1 MHFRMVIVDC
11 RLKSMKAPSAPLVD
25 VGKRVPPNHQS
36 SIIDHRPAGFTL
48 LEVMVAVSIMAT
60 VLVSLLGLKNR
71 SMQDVAL
78 EGHITTATVLAK
90 RTMVD
95 VLFSKPSQPAE
106 DEGAFPEEEYKDYT
120 WKKTI
125 SPTPFVQIMEVRV
138 AVLWKEGER
147 PEMVEL
153 VSYE

>member
-1 MHFRMVIVDC
+1 MHCRSLIVDC
-11 RLKSMKAPSAPLVD
+11 RLRAKKNSLTRISPFGEGELLNRQSSIV
-25 VGKRVPPNHQS
+25 NHQS
-36 SIIDHRPAGFTL
+36 EGFTL

-60 VLVSLLGLKNR
+60 VLVVLLGLKNR

-78 EGHITTATVLAK
+78 DEHITMATILAK

-95 VLFSKPSQPAE
+95 VMFSKPRQPTE
-106 DEGAFPEEEYKDYT
+106 DEGTFPEEEYKDYT
-120 WKKTI
+120 WKKTV
-125 SPTPFVQIMEVRV
+125 SATPFVELMEVRV

>member
-1 MHFRMVIVDC
+1 
-11 RLKSMKAPSAPLVD
+11 
-25 VGKRVPPNHQS
+25 
-36 SIIDHRPAGFTL
+36 
-48 LEVMVAVSIMAT
+48 MVAVSIMAM

-78 EGHITTATVLAK
+78 AEHMTTATVLAK

-95 VLFSKPSQPAE
+95 VMFSRPSQPAE
-106 DEGAFPEEEYKDYT
+106 DEGQFPEEEYKDYT
-120 WKKTI
+120 WKKTV
-125 SPTPFVQIMEVRV
+125 SPTPFAQIMEVRV